1 MIFSYIK
8 TGLKRDARGG
18 TRMSKQSTENA
29 EKLRRK
35 QERSRHGKIP
45 DVEWLFG
52 YGETKATKKN
62 NFLQKFLRRNWI
74 KFIYSTFVYIL
85 QASPTWIMPLITSDV
100 INTITYR
107 PDGYLLR
114 LAIDAAILFVVILQ
128 NVPTTMWRSSIM
140 HKWIRTDTAQIKSG
154 FIRKLQRL
162 SITYH
167 KEIEEGKIQS
177 KLLRDV
183 ESVEGYYSY
192 FLQNYVPNIV
202 GLIVSIGIAVFKSP
216 IVTVFFVLI
225 IPANVFLKMGFH
237 NLVRK
242 RVAEYRQENEKLSAK
257 LTTSL
262 QMLSLIKSHGLI
274 KTEETEINAKINS
287 VADAGFKLDKTNAK
301 FGSMMWVTG
310 QALSAGCLFFCVFLA
325 LKDYILPGDV
335 VLFQSLFSSISGSLL
350 GLISALP
357 FMATGREAVRSL
369 SEIICAEDIE
379 RDDGELAVSEIQG
392 NVEFEHVSYH
402 YPNEEKLVVN
412 DFDLRVKAGERIA
425 VVGSSGSGKS
435 TVMNLIIGLLSP
447 TSGRILI
454 DGTPLTELPLQDY
467 RRFISV
473 VPQNSIL
480 FSGTIRENITYGLP
494 SYSEEALSVA
504 VEDAD
509 INEFLPSLPNGLD
522 SQVGEHGDKLSGG
535 QKQRISIARALI
547 RNPKI
552 LILDEATSA
561 LDNLA
566 EYHVQKA
573 IERLVQSRT
582 TFIVAHRLST
592 IRNADR
598 IVVMEEGNVVEVG
611 TYEELMALNGK
622 FCELERLS
630 RIREEV
636 KEA

>member
-1 MIFSYIK
+1 
-8 TGLKRDARGG
+8 
-18 TRMSKQSTENA
+18 MSKHNTENTTQRHG
-29 EKLRRK
+29 KDVN
-35 QERSRHGKIP
+35 RHGKIP

-52 YGETKATKKN
+52 YGESKKTKKN
-62 NFLQKFLRRNWI
+62 DFLQKFLRRSWF

-85 QASPTWIMPLITSDV
+85 QASPVWIMPLVTSDV
-100 INTITYR
+100 INMITYR
-107 PDGYLLR
+107 PEGYAIR
-114 LAIDAAILFVVILQ
+114 LVLDAILLLVVILQ

-140 HKWIRTDTAQIKSG
+140 HRWIRSDTAMIKSG

-177 KLLRDV
+177 KLLRDI
-183 ESVEGYYSY
+183 ESVEAYYTY
-192 FLQNYVPNIV
+192 FLQGYIPNIV
-202 GLIVSIGIAVFKSP
+202 GLIVSIFIAIVKSP
-216 IVTVFFVLI
+216 IITVFFILI
-225 IPANVFLKMGFH
+225 IPANVLLKMSFR
-237 NLVRK
+237 NLIRK
-242 RVAEYRQENEKLSAK
+242 RVATYRQENEKLSAK

-262 QMLSLIKSHGLI
+262 QMLTLTKSHGLI
-274 KTEETEINAKINS
+274 RTEEIEIDEKINS
-287 VADAGFKLDKTNAK
+287 VADAGFQMDKTNAK
-301 FGSMMWVTG
+301 FGAMMWVTG

-325 LKDYILPGDV
+325 LKEYILPGDV
-335 VLFQSLFSSISGSLL
+335 VLFQSLFGSISGSMLA
-350 GLISALP
+350 LISAMP
-357 FMATGREAVRSL
+357 HMATGKEAVKSV

-379 RDDGELAVSEIQG
+379 QDDGQKKIGKIVG
-392 NVEFEHVSYH
+392 NVEFKHVSYH
-402 YPNEEKLVVN
+402 YPNEDKTVVD
-412 DFDLRVKAGERIA
+412 DFNLSVKAGERIA

-447 TSGRILI
+447 TEGEILI
-454 DGTPLTELPLQDY
+454 DGIPMAELPLQEY
-467 RRFISV
+467 RRFLSV

-494 SYSEEALSVA
+494 HYTDEMLQKA

-509 INEFLPSLPNGLD
+509 VNEFLPSLPNGLD

-535 QKQRISIARALI
+535 QKQRVSIARALI

-552 LILDEATSA
+552 LIMDEATSA

-573 IERLVQSRT
+573 IDRLVQERT

-598 IVVMEEGNVVEVG
+598 IVVMEEGKIVEVG
-611 TYEELMALNGK
+611 TYEELTALNGK
-622 FCELERLS
+622 FSELERLS
-630 RIREEV
+630 RIREQELQEV
-636 KEA
+636 

>member
-1 MIFSYIK
+1 
-8 TGLKRDARGG
+8 
-18 TRMSKQSTENA
+18 MSRQGTENA
-29 EKLRRK
+29 DRRRG
-35 QERSRHGKIP
+35 QEGNRHGKIP

-52 YGETKATKKN
+52 YGEQNEKKRDG
-62 NFLQKFLRRNWI
+62 FLQKFLRRNWI

-85 QASPTWIMPLITSDV
+85 QASPTWIMPLVTSDV

-107 PDGYLLR
+107 PDGYISR
-114 LAIDAAILFVVILQ
+114 LIIDAVILFFFIVQ

-140 HKWIRTDTAQIKSG
+140 HKWIRSDTAKIKSG

-177 KLLRDV
+177 KLLRDI
-183 ESVEGYYSY
+183 EGVEGYYSY
-192 FLQNYVPNIV
+192 FLQGYVPNIV
-202 GLIVSIGIAVFKSP
+202 GLIVSILIAIIKSP
-216 IVTVFFVLI
+216 IVTVFFVVI
-225 IPANVFLKMGFH
+225 IPVNVALKMGFH
-237 NLVRK
+237 NFIRK

-274 KTEETEINAKINS
+274 KAETTEIDEKIYS
-287 VADAGFKLDKTNAK
+287 VANAGFKLDKLNAK
-301 FGSMMWVTG
+301 FGSMMWIAG
-310 QALSAGCLFFCVFLA
+310 QLLSAGCLFFCVFLA
-325 LKDYILPGDV
+325 LKNYILPGDV
-335 VLFQSLFSSISGSLL
+335 VLFQSLFSSISGSMI
-350 GLISALP
+350 GLIAALP
-357 FMATGREAVRSL
+357 YMATGREAVKSV

-379 RDDGELAVSEIQG
+379 RDDGEQTISNIVG
-392 NVEFEHVSYH
+392 NVEFKGVSYH
-402 YPNEEKLVVN
+402 YPNESKKVVD
-412 DFDLRVKAGERIA
+412 DFNLRVKAGERIA

-447 TSGRILI
+447 TEGEILI
-454 DGTPLTELPLQDY
+454 DGIPLTELPLQEY
-467 RRFISV
+467 RRFLSV

-494 SYSEEALSVA
+494 HYTEEMLKKA

-552 LILDEATSA
+552 LIMDEATSA

-573 IERLVQSRT
+573 IDRLLQERT

-592 IRNADR
+592 IRDADR
-598 IVVMEEGNVVEVG
+598 IVVMSEGKIVEVG
-611 TYEELMALNGK
+611 SYEELMALNGK
-622 FCELERLS
+622 FSELERLS
-630 RIREEV
+630 RIREQEMQESQEMN
-636 KEA
+636 EAKVG